1 MTLAE
6 KAMEFAINAHAGQKD
21 KSGKDYIMHPIAVAS
36 IISCIVPEDENLV
49 AAAFLH
55 DVLEESDTTWGE
67 LVNEFNQ
74 DITDLVREVTKEEIK
89 EVYWT
94 MEPNPKKKTRKVKTF
109 PRLHTQRGYTLK
121 FADMTLN
128 ASRMGD
134 QPLIWQKKWID
145 KIKYWLPKTNLTK

>member
-36 IISCIVPEDENLV
+36 IISCIVPEDENLL

-55 DVLEESDTTWGE
+55 DTLEDTTTTWGE
-67 LVNEFNQ
+67 LVNEFNE
-74 DITDLVREVTKEEIK
+74 DIANLVREVTKEKIK
-89 EVYWT
+89 GH
-94 MEPNPKKKTRKVKTF
+94 KQF
-109 PRLHTQRGYTLK
+109 PRLHSQRGFTLK
-121 FADMTLN
+121 FADMTHN

-134 QPLIWQKKWID
+134 QPKAWQKKWIE
-145 KIKYWLPKTNLTK
+145 KIKYWISKVNFYETNN